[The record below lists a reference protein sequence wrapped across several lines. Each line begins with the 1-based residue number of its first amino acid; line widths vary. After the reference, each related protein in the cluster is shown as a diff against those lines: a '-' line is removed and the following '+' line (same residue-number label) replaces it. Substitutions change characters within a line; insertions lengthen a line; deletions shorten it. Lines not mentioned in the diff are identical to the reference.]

1 MDFLVNSFSSKKL
14 VTSVKNSMSRLR
26 TLPLCCTRWMKTAIG
41 QTTKEEAKDKA
52 VASCK
57 VTPTRLTFKSIC
69 IQQVVTQTLSQAL
82 LALKAINRSE
92 EGSGIEAAIMSSMSA
107 LVGMK

>member
-1 MDFLVNSFSSKKL
+1 MKEIASALKYIVFWASILDFLVNSFSSKKL
-14 VTSVKNSMSRLR
+14 VTSVKNLMSRLR
-26 TLPLCCTRWMKTAIG
+26 TLLRCCTRWMRMAIG

-69 IQQVVTQTLSQAL
+69 IQQMVTQTSSQAL
-82 LALKAINRSE
+82 VVLRAINR
-92 EGSGIEAAIMSSMSA
+92 
-107 LVGMK
+107 